1 MFGRNLDPWKMSR
14 MLLIQVAAAL
24 LVLSERQNIL
34 HEGKPVCSL
43 YLKAIDSVEGR
54 YVSFYYL
61 NF

>member
-24 LVLSERQNIL
+24 LVLSERQDIL

-43 YLKAIDSVEGR
+43 YLSVSTVLSR
-54 YVSFYYL
+54 YVSFYYF